1 MHFELYNISMY
12 IYNSRSVT
20 QKQNDQ
26 WICLIL
32 IRSFFVKLN
41 FNNRINERFRS
52 RLTLIESDA
61 LHNYYKNAAR
71 LK

>member
-12 IYNSRSVT
+12 YSSRSVT

-32 IRSFFVKLN
+32 IRSFFVKFN
-41 FNNRINERFRS
+41 FNNQINERFRS
-52 RLTLIESDA
+52 RLTLIGSDA
-61 LHNYYKNAAR
+61 LHNYYKKT
-71 LK
+71 LLD